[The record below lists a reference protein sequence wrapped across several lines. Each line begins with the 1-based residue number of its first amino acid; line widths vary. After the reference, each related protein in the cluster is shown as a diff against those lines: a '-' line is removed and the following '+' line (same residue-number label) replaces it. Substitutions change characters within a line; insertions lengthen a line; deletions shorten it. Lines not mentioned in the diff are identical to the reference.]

1 MADSNIIKC
10 ECKNEQLP
18 YHVYFDS
25 NNELSTVHHLIK
37 VIERQVCLWFVTWL
51 YAFQTY
57 LSK

>member
-25 NNELSTVHHLIK
+25 NNEFSTVHHLIK
-37 VIERQVCLWFVTWL
+37 
-51 YAFQTY
+51 
-57 LSK
+57 